1 MIKSDKISFKSLKYR
16 WGNMEK
22 IILKAFAK
30 INLALDVLGKRNDGY
45 HEVEMIM
52 QGINLYDLV
61 ELEKT
66 EEGISLTCSI
76 AELETDSR
84 NLAYRAA
91 ALLINSFEL
100 AGGIKIHLHKTIPIA
115 AGLAGGSTDA
125 AAVILGMN
133 ELFEIGLTLPH
144 MQKLAAQL
152 GSDVPFC
159 LNPVTSL
166 AFGRGEIVK
175 EIFPCPELWLVLVK
189 PNFGVSTKEVYGHL
203 QNITIDV
210 KPDLQEI
217 MQALGKKQLPEL
229 IDATGNVLEYATFD
243 LYPQLKEFRREIIL
257 AGAKK
262 VMMSGSGPTLI
273 GFVSNET
280 EAKRIASKLD
290 RPEQKAFACRT
301 LKREDISARV
311 IKIV

>member
-1 MIKSDKISFKSLKYR
+1 
-16 WGNMEK
+16 MEK

-45 HEVEMIM
+45 HEVEMVM

-66 EEGISLTCSI
+66 EKGISLICSI
-76 AELETDSR
+76 PELETDSR

-91 ALLINSFEL
+91 ELIIDIYKL

-133 ELFEIGLTLPH
+133 ELFEIGMTLPH
-144 MQKLAAQL
+144 MQKLAARL

-166 AFGRGEIVK
+166 AQGRGEIVK
-175 EIFPCPELWLVLVK
+175 EIFSCPEVWLVLVK
-189 PNFGVSTKEVYGHL
+189 PTFGVSTKEVYGHL
-203 QNITIDV
+203 QNINIDV

-217 MQALGKKQLPEL
+217 MQALEKKQLRGL
-229 IDATGNVLEYATFD
+229 INAAGNVLEYATFD
-243 LYPQLKEFRREIIL
+243 LYPQLKEYRREIML
-257 AGAKK
+257 AGAEK

-273 GFVSNET
+273 GFVSNEK
-280 EAKRIASKLD
+280 EANQVASRINA
-290 RPEQKAFACRT
+290 PEQKTYVCRT
-301 LKREDISARV
+301 LKEEDIIARA
-311 IKIV
+311 IKIS